1 MDENENILE
10 FKIKKIVHNSKGR
23 YGYRRVTQTL
33 KNNGDK
39 VNHKRIYRIMKDL
52 DILCRKFNRKSRKYK
67 SYKGTVGIVAENK
80 LDQNFKVTKP
90 NKVWVTDVSEFKVNG
105 EKIYLSP
112 ILDLFNLEIMSFSFS
127 NKPTTSFTNE
137 CLIKSLK
144 KLPKEHNLWIHR
156 D

>member
-10 FKIKKIVHNSKGR
+10 FKIKKIVRNSKGR

-39 VNHKRIYRIMKDL
+39 VNHKRVYRIMKDL

-112 ILDLFNLEIMSFSFS
+112 ILDLFNLEIISFSF
-127 NKPTTSFTNE
+127 
-137 CLIKSLK
+137 LK
-144 KLPKEHNLWIHR
+144 DNVRLLQV
-156 D
+156 